1 MVRSGPE
8 PLPDQPW
15 KAAANAAM
23 DRYARGDD
31 AAFSELYEHLAP
43 KLYAFFVR
51 RIRDRP
57 QSEDLLQQT
66 FLQMHRARRHFCE
79 GAAVLP
85 WAIVIGRRL
94 LIDRIRQGKREP
106 VMRDDDLEAP
116 EPRSPDAPPDHVV
129 AVRLLTRRVEV
140 ELGRL
145 PEASRVAF
153 ELIQLDGLSV
163 AEAADVLGTTAAA
176 VKMRAHR
183 AYEALRQTLGPG
195 VLEGL

>member
-1 MVRSGPE
+1 MAE
-8 PLPDQPW
+8 QDW
-15 KAAANAAM
+15 KSAANVAM

-31 AAFSELYEHLAP
+31 AAFAELYELLAP
-43 KLYAFFVR
+43 KLYSFLLR
-51 RIRDRP
+51 RTRDRA
-57 QSEDLLQQT
+57 QAEDLLQQT
-66 FLQMHRARRHFCE
+66 FLHMHRARRHFCE

-94 LIDRIRQGKREP
+94 LIDRIRQEKREP
-106 VMRDDDLEAP
+106 LMKDDPLDAP
-116 EPRSPDAPPDHVV
+116 EPAAPGAPVDQVV
-129 AVRLLTRRVEV
+129 ALRRLTQRLEV

-153 ELIQLDGLSV
+153 ELIQLDGLSI

-195 VLEGL
+195 ALEGL

>member
-1 MVRSGPE
+1 MSE
-8 PLPDQPW
+8 QDW
-15 KAAANAAM
+15 KSAADAAM

-31 AAFSELYEHLAP
+31 GSFSELYELLAP
-43 KLYAFFVR
+43 KLYAFLFR
-51 RIRDRP
+51 RLRERAHT
-57 QSEDLLQQT
+57 EDILQQT

-85 WAIVIGRRL
+85 WAIVIARRL
-94 LIDRIRQGKREP
+94 LIDRVRRDKRAPLMKEEELDIP
-106 VMRDDDLEAP
+106 EALA
-116 EPRSPDAPPDHVV
+116 PDAPPDQIV
-129 AVRLLTRRVEV
+129 ALRRLTRQVEV

-153 ELIQLDGLSV
+153 ELIKLDGLSV
-163 AEAADVLGTTAAA
+163 AEAAEVLGTTTAA

-195 VLEGL
+195 AWEVL